1 MSISTFTRLVS
12 AVTFPFFVLEE
23 QDFELGDGSP
33 KVAGKPRF
41 SVWNGIYFITSFDT
55 EAKAVDHVA
64 GLNAAYRGAHL
75 PPADHYELLH
85 TWAEAI
91 GDGLLIR
98 RRTIRVDHGVV
109 SESVEIRTWIEGVT
123 AVVNSEKEA
132 MDALKPRR
140 VSPRL
145 R

>member
-12 AVTFPFFVLEE
+12 AVTYPFFVVEE

-33 KVAGKPRF
+33 KAAGKPRF

-55 EAKAVDHVA
+55 EATAVDHAA
-64 GLNAAYRGAHL
+64 GLNAAYRDAHL
-75 PPADHYELLH
+75 PPAVHYELLH
-85 TWAEAI
+85 AWAEAT

-109 SESVEIRTWIEGVT
+109 SESVEIRTWIKGVT
-123 AVVNSEKEA
+123 AVHNSEKEA
-132 MDALKPRR
+132 MDALRPRR
-140 VSPRL
+140 AILRPR
-145 R
+145 